1 MNQPSKQ
8 LKAMAHRLF
17 TAQPGVAL
25 VKTLHPKRD
34 WMVGLLIGV
43 CIATS
48 IVGWSG
54 YTYVVNRD
62 GGTTNQEIEI
72 ANPTYQAGLVDQA
85 LTIFQ
90 TRAANF
96 VNTGLPAVAPIAAP
110 MVDPEIA
117 TTTAT
122 SSATTTINME
132 NQEIQMETVVP
143 PEEQEQISETPTQSW

>member
-8 LKAMAHRLF
+8 LKAMARKLF
-17 TAQPGVAL
+17 TARPGVAL
-25 VKTLHPKRD
+25 VKTLNPKRD
-34 WMVGLLIGV
+34 WMIGLLIGI

-96 VNTGLPAVAPIAAP
+96 VNTDLPTVAPIEAP
-110 MVDPEIA
+110 MVELE
-117 TTTAT
+117 TAT
-122 SSATTTINME
+122 SSAITPVDMQ
-132 NQEIQMETVVP
+132 NQELQIETVESPV
-143 PEEQEQISETPTQSW
+143 EQEQISETPTLSW

>member
-8 LKAMAHRLF
+8 LKAMVHRLF

-72 ANPTYQAGLVDQA
+72 ANPTYKAVLVDQA

-96 VNTGLPAVAPIAAP
+96 VNTDLPTVAPIEAP
-110 MVDPEIA
+110 MVELE
-117 TTTAT
+117 TGT
-122 SSATTTINME
+122 SSAITPVDTQ
-132 NQEIQMETVVP
+132 NQELQIETVESPV
-143 PEEQEQISETPTQSW
+143 EQEQISETPTLSW